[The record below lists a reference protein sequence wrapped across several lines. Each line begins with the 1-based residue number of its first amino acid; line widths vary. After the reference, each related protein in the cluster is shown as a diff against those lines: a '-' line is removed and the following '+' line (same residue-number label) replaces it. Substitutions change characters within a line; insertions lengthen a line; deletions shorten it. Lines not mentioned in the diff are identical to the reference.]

1 MKYNPRVS
9 SSRRKNRKAHFTAP
23 SSVRR
28 VLMSAPLSSDLRSKY
43 NVRSVPVR
51 KDDEVQVVRGTFKG
65 REGKV
70 IQVYRRKW
78 VIHIE
83 RITREKVNGST
94 VNVGVNPSKV
104 VITKLR
110 LDKDRKS
117 LLDRKAKGRAAA
129 DKDKGTKFTA
139 EDIME
144 NNADGFV
151 DGLSLSAIP
160 SCNLRGNVVCKFC
173 GLTALC
179 FELRLRGHWKEK
191 MFDGKMSV
199 FIICSSL
206 EIDTVNAGS
215 TKGLFDDCTS
225 IEKFTSKVLSCM
237 VILLAGEGMS
247 D

>member
-9 SSRRKNRKAHFTAP
+9 SSRRKSRKAHFTAP

-28 VLMSAPLSSDLRSKY
+28 VIMSAPLSGDLRTKY
-43 NVRSVPVR
+43 NVRSMPVR
-51 KDDEVQVVRGTFKG
+51 KDDEVQVVRGTYKG

-70 IQVYRRKW
+70 VQVYRKKW

-94 VNVGVNPSKV
+94 VNVGIHPSKV

-139 EDIME
+139 EDIMQSD
-144 NNADGFV
+144 DGAVLLSSPIRFSN
-151 DGLSLSAIP
+151 GLYEGQLAYPLIRSEERRQISEI
-160 SCNLRGNVVCKFC
+160 
-173 GLTALC
+173 ALM
-179 FELRLRGHWKEK
+179 EE
-191 MFDGKMSV
+191 
-199 FIICSSL
+199 
-206 EIDTVNAGS
+206 
-215 TKGLFDDCTS
+215 
-225 IEKFTSKVLSCM
+225 
-237 VILLAGEGMS
+237 
-247 D
+247 